1 MALELRE
8 APRVAVDLLRRRRR
22 HALGLLLLS
31 RGAAAREA
39 AREGLLSPER
49 RPWDQA
55 SRGADEE
62 ARDRHLFHFHGVANK
77 NLRLRVDKFAGESSG
92 LTLRGCVRRELCER
106 TAGSQSPGRYYG
118 CREQQNSRFG
128 PRWMR

>member
-8 APRVAVDLLRRRRR
+8 APRVALDLRRRLRR
-22 HALGLLLLS
+22 RCGHALGLLLLS

-39 AREGLLSPER
+39 TREGLLSPER

-77 NLRLRVDKFAGESSG
+77 NLRL
-92 LTLRGCVRRELCER
+92 
-106 TAGSQSPGRYYG
+106 
-118 CREQQNSRFG
+118 
-128 PRWMR
+128 

>member
-1 MALELRE
+1 MALELRQ

-31 RGAAAREA
+31 RGPAAREA

-62 ARDRHLFHFHGVANK
+62 ARDRHLFHAHGAANTIRGLREWTSSRRSRAALRFVAACSANYARGPPVSPSRPFT
-77 NLRLRVDKFAGESSG
+77 NARAQRKFG
-92 LTLRGCVRRELCER
+92 
-106 TAGSQSPGRYYG
+106 
-118 CREQQNSRFG
+118 FG

>member
-39 AREGLLSPER
+39 AREGLLGPER

-77 NLRLRVDKFAGESSG
+77 NLRL
-92 LTLRGCVRRELCER
+92 
-106 TAGSQSPGRYYG
+106 
-118 CREQQNSRFG
+118 
-128 PRWMR
+128 

>member
-1 MALELRE
+1 MALELRQ

-31 RGAAAREA
+31 RGPAAREA

-62 ARDRHLFHFHGVANK
+62 ARDRHLFHFHGVAFK
-77 NLRLRVDKFAGESSG
+77 NLAVSG
-92 LTLRGCVRRELCER
+92 LVCCTIEPPLDFVAAYGANYARGPPVR
-106 TAGSQSPGRYYG
+106 SPLAEFMSRNS
-118 CREQQNSRFG
+118 QNSRL

>member
-1 MALELRE
+1 MALELRQ

-39 AREGLLSPER
+39 ALISPKR
-49 RPWDQA
+49 G
-55 SRGADEE
+55 SRHQGSCGADEE

-77 NLRLRVDKFAGESSG
+77 NLRL
-92 LTLRGCVRRELCER
+92 
-106 TAGSQSPGRYYG
+106 
-118 CREQQNSRFG
+118 
-128 PRWMR
+128 

>member
-39 AREGLLSPER
+39 AREGLLGPEGPR
-49 RPWDQA
+49 HQA
-55 SRGADEE
+55 PRGADEE

-77 NLRLRVDKFAGESSG
+77 I
-92 LTLRGCVRRELCER
+92 
-106 TAGSQSPGRYYG
+106 
-118 CREQQNSRFG
+118 
-128 PRWMR
+128 

>member
-1 MALELRE
+1 MISF
-8 APRVAVDLLRRRRR
+8 VSCTTM
-22 HALGLLLLS
+22 S
-31 RGAAAREA
+31 RSPESNMAREA

-77 NLRLRVDKFAGESSG
+77 NLRL
-92 LTLRGCVRRELCER
+92 
-106 TAGSQSPGRYYG
+106 
-118 CREQQNSRFG
+118 
-128 PRWMR
+128 

>member
-1 MALELRE
+1 MALELRQ
-8 APRVAVDLLRRRRR
+8 APRVAVDLLLRRRRR

-39 AREGLLSPER
+39 AREGLLGPER

-77 NLRLRVDKFAGESSG
+77 NLRL
-92 LTLRGCVRRELCER
+92 
-106 TAGSQSPGRYYG
+106 
-118 CREQQNSRFG
+118 
-128 PRWMR
+128 

>member
-1 MALELRE
+1 MDALLPGGLDGVLPRPDAEREVAQRLPVRVQHEAGVALELRQ
-8 APRVAVDLLRRRRR
+8 APRVAVDLLLRRRRR

-39 AREGLLSPER
+39 AREGLLGPER

-77 NLRLRVDKFAGESSG
+77 NLRL
-92 LTLRGCVRRELCER
+92 
-106 TAGSQSPGRYYG
+106 
-118 CREQQNSRFG
+118 
-128 PRWMR
+128 

>member
-1 MALELRE
+1 MDALLPGGLDGVLPRPDAEREVGQRLPVRVQHEAGVALELRQ
-8 APRVAVDLLRRRRR
+8 APRVAVDLLRWRRR

-31 RGAAAREA
+31 RGPAAREA

-77 NLRLRVDKFAGESSG
+77 NLRL
-92 LTLRGCVRRELCER
+92 
-106 TAGSQSPGRYYG
+106 
-118 CREQQNSRFG
+118 
-128 PRWMR
+128 